1 MLFRS
6 REELPRL
13 KTGETGGET
22 SFDDFFGKTDYMEE
36 HSSRYMFFSN
46 LEQIKRQADILLDLD
61 QNQIESILEDG
72 HDWAQDHIAEAK
84 NNMDQVFDFLM
95 NQIKGEGDEYEE
107 WSEPMELKAD
117 IPVSEELT
125 YHLENGIALG
135 ESVFR
140 YGSEKFF
147 NLLKEVKELYSSDL
161 IKLNENDEFI
171 VNDLTEG
178 FVKVNGKLV
187 KTDFIMEEVGSIN
200 EAEYQ
205 GKEVQLGKPKRGGSK
220 KFYVYVR
227 DPKSGNIKK
236 VSFGAKAGGGNL
248 AVKLRDPKARKRF
261 SDRHNCPQKTDRTTP
276 GYWSCRLPRY
286 AKLLGLSG
294 GGTWW

>member
-1 MLFRS
+1 MKRKIQIKESDLEKLVKQVIKEGADHEERS
-6 REELPRL
+6 N
-13 KTGETGGET
+13 
-22 SFDDFFGKTDYMEE
+22 
-36 HSSRYMFFSN
+36 RYMFFSN
-46 LEQIKRQADILLDLD
+46 LEQMHRQTAMLLDMD
-61 QNQIESILEDG
+61 QEMISNILENG

-95 NQIKGEGDEYEE
+95 NEIKGDGEGYDYEE
-107 WSEPMELKAD
+107 WSEPMEMMAD
-117 IPVSEELT
+117 VPVSDELA

-147 NLLKEVKELYSSDL
+147 NLLKEVQELYFSDL

-171 VNDLTEG
+171 VKDLNED
-178 FVKVNGKLV
+178 FIKVDGKLV
-187 KTDFIMEEVGSIN
+187 KTDFIMEETEFIN
-200 EAEYQ
+200 ETEYQ
-205 GKEVQLGKPKRGGSK
+205 GKKVELGKPKRGGSK

-227 DPKSGNIKK
+227 DPQSGNIKK
-236 VSFGAKAGGGNL
+236 VSFGAKSGGGNL

-261 SDRHNCPQKTDRTTP
+261 SDRHNCPQKTDKTTP